1 MSKPNGKIIWEQNGK
16 CPYCSKQIHTA
27 LFRVTVTPGVKAI
40 TELRGVIEKNPQ
52 STLEED
58 YKKELRR
65 SKGSWRPK
73 EWGPE
78 EDYQTSIKKGQEN
91 DVYSPPVKQRGRPKK

>member
-58 YKKELRR
+58 Y
-65 SKGSWRPK
+65 
-73 EWGPE
+73 
-78 EDYQTSIKKGQEN
+78 QTSIKKGQEN